1 MPEHDHLELLAHP
14 GFGSA
19 IIEAQLTLYGVPFVK
34 VPVGD
39 VLNDANAQSRVEQDN
54 PLGQL
59 PTLLVNGSLVMTESA
74 AMTLWLS
81 EEYATEA
88 MNLAPRVGD
97 PLRPVFLRWLIYW
110 VTSPY
115 SVFTYLDRS
124 KKLVSA
130 APAQAELEHRLKERL
145 EVLIGYLEQTAHSPW
160 FLGDQLTAL
169 DVYCAVFC
177 EWTPGRNWY
186 SQHAPKLSAIA
197 ERFWNLPSLGSVYEQ
212 NFGGR

>member
-1 MPEHDHLELLAHP
+1 MPEHHRLELLAHP

-19 IIEAQLTLYGVPFVK
+19 IIEAQLMLYGVPFMR

-74 AMTLWLS
+74 AITLWLS
-81 EEYATEA
+81 EEYGTDG
-88 MNLAPRVGD
+88 MDLAPRVDD
-97 PLRPVFLRWLIYW
+97 PSRPVFLRWLIYW

-115 SVFTYLDRS
+115 PVFTYLDRS
-124 KKLVSA
+124 KKLVSDA
-130 APAQAELEHRLKERL
+130 LAKAELENRLKQRL
-145 EVLIGYLEQTAHSPW
+145 ETLIGNLEHTARSPW

-169 DVYCAVFC
+169 DVYCAVFS
-177 EWTPGRNWY
+177 EWTPGREWY
-186 SQHAPKLSAIA
+186 SKHAPKLSAIA
-197 ERFWNLPSLGSVYEQ
+197 DRVWNLPSLGPVYEQ